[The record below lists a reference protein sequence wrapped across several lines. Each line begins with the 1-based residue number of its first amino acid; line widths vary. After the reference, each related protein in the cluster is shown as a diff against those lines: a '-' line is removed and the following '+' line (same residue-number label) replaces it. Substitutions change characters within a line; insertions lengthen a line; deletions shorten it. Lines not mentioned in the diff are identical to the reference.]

1 MWRFV
6 LGGALLGVVG
16 PGCDSDGDAPPMD
29 EDAYLAEEVVTS
41 LPEGDAM
48 GDAFSGS
55 YQTRATVISCAG
67 SCGPFEVA
75 GTTYVACERDSES
88 VEWVT
93 AYQDDGALRVDLDDD
108 GHIGINVDGY
118 APVRLDGGIDSDGR
132 WEIGGYGTK
141 FGGDLEATAR
151 GRGQVRVGEPLEGT
165 LEVRVFGTA
174 GGTEVDC
181 HATHRLVSLEAA
193 E

>member
-6 LGGALLGVVG
+6 LWTAVLGVLG
-16 PGCDSDGDAPPMD
+16 PGCDNEGDAAPMA
-29 EDAYLAEEVVTS
+29 EGEYLDADVVTS

-55 YQTRATVISCAG
+55 YETRSTITSCVGA
-67 SCGPFEVA
+67 CGPFEVA
-75 GTTYVACERDSES
+75 GIRSMACERDDES

-118 APVRLDGGIDSDGR
+118 APVRLNGGINADGS
-132 WEIGGYGTK
+132 WEVGGVGSK
-141 FGGDLEATAR
+141 FGGELEATAR
-151 GRGQVRVGEPLEGT
+151 ARGRVRPGEPLEGT
-165 LEVRVFGTA
+165 LEVQVLGVVGT
-174 GGTEVDC
+174 TEVDC
-181 HATHRLVSLEAA
+181 HATHRLVSIDAVE
-193 E
+193 